1 MARKNR
7 ARGRGPIAAR
17 DIAAVAAVGSFPA
30 PHDLAARLSERR
42 RSIIGAALENPR
54 RHVLMSVR
62 ELAGE
67 LGSDPATTLRI
78 VKAMGFR
85 SYRDFQHYL
94 HELSIAHAT
103 SLDRMRT
110 APSPGGAVA
119 AIERC
124 MDHDVENLA
133 ALRTGLDLAR
143 LQSVAAHLHEAE
155 RVVLFGGDL
164 AISLVHYLESHLV
177 LLGIACLAATT
188 PGRSSH
194 LARLLGAGDLAV
206 GVSFGRGLR
215 QTVEGLR
222 QAKENGAYC
231 VGITDTVLSPI
242 TRFSDEHFLAT
253 ADTDSFTTSYT
264 APLALLNALLVAC
277 AHQRLG
283 RTMEL
288 LEAAD
293 DEQRHGYRWYTE
305 EGA

>member
-1 MARKNR
+1 MPQRPAASKRR
-7 ARGRGPIAAR
+7 APPAAK
-17 DIAAVAAVGSFPA
+17 AALRSSSGA
-30 PHDLAARLSERR
+30 PSSPYDLLSRLSDRR
-42 RSIIGAALENPR
+42 RAIIGRALENPR

-62 ELAGE
+62 ELAAA

-85 SYRDFQHYL
+85 SYREFQHYL

-110 APSPGGAVA
+110 SPSPGEAAAAIARCLDHDIENLEALRAGVDVEALRAVA
-119 AIERC
+119 ARI
-124 MDHDVENLA
+124 DA
-133 ALRTGLDLAR
+133 
-143 LQSVAAHLHEAE
+143 AE

-177 LLGIACLAATT
+177 LLGIPCLSATT

-194 LARLLGAGDLAV
+194 VARLLGSGDLAI

-242 TRFSDEHFLAT
+242 ARFSDRHFLAT
-253 ADTDSFTTSYT
+253 ADADSFSASYA
-264 APLALLNALLVAC
+264 APVALLNALLVAC
-277 AHQRLG
+277 AHHRLA

-293 DEQRHGYRWYTE
+293 EEQRHGYRWHSE
-305 EGA
+305 S

>member
-1 MARKNR
+1 
-7 ARGRGPIAAR
+7 
-17 DIAAVAAVGSFPA
+17 
-30 PHDLAARLSERR
+30 
-42 RSIIGAALENPR
+42 
-54 RHVLMSVR
+54 MSVR
-62 ELAGE
+62 QLAAE

-85 SYRDFQHYL
+85 SYREFQHYL

-110 APSPGGAVA
+110 SPSPGEAAA

-124 MDHDVENLA
+124 MEHDIENLE
-133 ALRTGLDLAR
+133 ALRAGLDVQR
-143 LQSVAAHLHEAE
+143 LQAVAARIHRAS

-164 AISLVHYLESHLV
+164 AISLIHYLESHLV
-177 LLGIACLAATT
+177 LVGVACLSATT
-188 PGRSSH
+188 PGRSNH
-194 LARLLGAGDLAV
+194 LARLLGPKDLAI

-242 TRFSDEHFLAT
+242 TRFSDEHFLST
-253 ADTDSFTTSYT
+253 ADTDSFSASYA
-264 APLALLNALLVAC
+264 APIALLNALLVAC
-277 AHQRLG
+277 AHHRLA

-293 DEQRHGYRWYTE
+293 EEQRHGYRWYSSS
-305 EGA
+305 